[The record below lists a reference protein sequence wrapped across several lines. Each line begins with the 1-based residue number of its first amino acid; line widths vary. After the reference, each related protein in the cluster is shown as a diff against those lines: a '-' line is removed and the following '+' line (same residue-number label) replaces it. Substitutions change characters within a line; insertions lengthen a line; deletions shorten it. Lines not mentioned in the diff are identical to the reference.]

1 MLDIWKRFSMKD
13 TVYSNHSDR
22 DSDSSSDSDEGDA
35 AATDEL
41 TRRLLDARSIVISGN
56 ITMRSAQRTINQLL
70 VLEADEPDV
79 PIDIFISSGGGDADA
94 GFAVY
99 DMIKFVKSPV
109 RTVSV
114 GLTGSAATTVFLGA
128 RKENRFALPNARLL
142 IHQPATSFYG
152 RASELEINA
161 REILRFREKTDRV
174 IAEETGQSFEKVQ
187 QDTVRDHWM
196 TAEEAKEYG
205 IVGAIIA
212 SRDELEKEEG

>member
-1 MLDIWKRFSMKD
+1 MKGPNYNSHGD
-13 TVYSNHSDR
+13 SG
-22 DSDSSSDSDEGDA
+22 SDSSNDSDERG
-35 AATDEL
+35 ATSTSEL
-41 TRRLLDARSIVISGN
+41 TRRLLDARSVVISGD
-56 ITMRSAQRTINQLL
+56 ITMRTAQQIINQLL
-70 VLEADEPDV
+70 VLEADGPDD
-79 PIDIFISSGGGDADA
+79 PIDVFISSGGGDADA
-94 GFAVY
+94 GFAIY
-99 DMIKFVKSPV
+99 DVIKFVKSPV
-109 RTVSV
+109 RTISV

-161 REILRFREKTDRV
+161 REILRFREKTDRI

-212 SRDELEKEEG
+212 SRDELEQEEG